1 MISFRPNPMINII
14 VIFNKVLFKS
24 TQATGLMMALTF
36 FQTTLHLRNRFDTNN
51 CKSMKID

>member
-36 FQTTLHLRNRFDTNN
+36 FQTTLHLRNRFHTNN